1 MTVYYTTL
9 DEIEEGLSTILPDKK
24 YRKNCLSVFAESIV
38 EANSYGRNR
47 WGVYC
52 FRDGARIG
60 VRLLVGH
67 LIVFTIDRDGMW
79 LSLDKTLLD
88 ESKDMRH
95 LFDRREDWQWG
106 RGEYSEYQVVRSRNG
121 YYIPSSTD
129 FDLWPFI
136 RQFHFAYIKRC
147 AQRYDR
153 LDPRSQQHHSPALLA
168 YIRKELG
175 QKIPGPEYGAE
186 TGDTIF
192 QEMEEFQRRYRELPE
207 TERASLVLSRI
218 GQGVFRSDLKN
229 YWKTCAV
236 TGCAETE
243 LLVASHIKPW
253 RDSDNFERLDV
264 YNGLLLV
271 PQIDRAFDRGYV
283 SFDDG
288 GKIIISRNLSDGDR
302 KKLGIYPGM
311 RLRTVEKNHRPY
323 LEYHRQK
330 IFIT

>member
-1 MTVYYTTL
+1 
-9 DEIEEGLSTILPDKK
+9 
-24 YRKNCLSVFAESIV
+24 
-38 EANSYGRNR
+38 
-47 WGVYC
+47 
-52 FRDGARIG
+52 
-60 VRLLVGH
+60 
-67 LIVFTIDRDGMW
+67 
-79 LSLDKTLLD
+79 
-88 ESKDMRH
+88 
-95 LFDRREDWQWG
+95 
-106 RGEYSEYQVVRSRNG
+106 
-121 YYIPSSTD
+121 
-129 FDLWPFI
+129 
-136 RQFHFAYIKRC
+136 
-147 AQRYDR
+147 
-153 LDPRSQQHHSPALLA
+153 
-168 YIRKELG
+168 
-175 QKIPGPEYGAE
+175 
-186 TGDTIF
+186 
-192 QEMEEFQRRYRELPE
+192 MEEFQRRYRELPE